1 MNNDS
6 SLIHRLK
13 EARQITGVSLRAIAS
28 RTGIPVRILRQQEES
43 NEISLT
49 DLLKWKRAL
58 GVPFMELFNDSP
70 DQLDEMIR
78 LRAGLIQLMRGVRSL
93 QHSGLS
99 EQQEAMVENMAA
111 ELESLMPEL
120 NSINSWPQTGSR
132 RRKNEPAKVESQMIA
147 TSLWCPEIGN
157 EV

>member
-78 LRAGLIQLMRGVRSL
+78 LRAGLIQLLSL
-93 QHSGLS
+93 IH
-99 EQQEAMVENMAA
+99 
-111 ELESLMPEL
+111 
-120 NSINSWPQTGSR
+120 I
-132 RRKNEPAKVESQMIA
+132 
-147 TSLWCPEIGN
+147 
-157 EV
+157 